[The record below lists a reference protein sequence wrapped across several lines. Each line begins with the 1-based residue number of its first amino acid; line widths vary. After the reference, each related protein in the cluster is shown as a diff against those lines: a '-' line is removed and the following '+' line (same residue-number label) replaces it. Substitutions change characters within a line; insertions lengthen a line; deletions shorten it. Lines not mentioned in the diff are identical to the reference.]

1 MITEDYVSFE
11 TAKLLKE
18 KGFDEGCSFVVNTI
32 SKGVMP
38 VSWPTTNSDIEDEK
52 ACLIALPTL
61 QMAMKWLREKN
72 IFIDIYHYNFR
83 KAPFVWLIFAYNK
96 LTPRAEQT
104 YEQAAESAIKYI
116 LENWDDINEV
126 LEKYYKNDEILQK
139 I

>member
-18 KGFDEGCSFVVNTI
+18 KEFDADI
-32 SKGVMP
+32 DL
-38 VSWPTTNSDIEDEK
+38 WYNSDGEIFHLYHYDYKYK
-52 ACLIALPTL
+52 ATKYFDCVQCPTL

-72 IFIDIYHYNFR
+72 IFIDIFHYNFR
-83 KAPFVWLIFAYNK
+83 NASFVWHIFAYNK

-126 LEKYYKNDEILQK
+126 LEKYYKNDKILPK